1 MKLKNNLKITN
12 MTKRGILPLFLISIF
27 LYVLSA
33 GCNRGTKTDKDSE
46 NKDTLELAGDFDQA
60 KQIFYSL
67 PAPHEVA
74 SILIEN
80 QEAGY
85 NENILNPVS
94 NAVNYNTNKS
104 MALNLGVYSADLS
117 YASLFEQNQTVINY
131 MATAKKLAT
140 NLGIYEAFGE
150 ETLKE
155 LEANIN
161 NRDAIINIISE
172 TFMDSDAY
180 LQENN
185 RGEIAAMIIIGGWIE
200 GMYIAVELSDQKTSD
215 NKVLVSRILE
225 QQLSLSLMVSFLET
239 YKENQ
244 NISDLYVD
252 IKNLN
257 STFESCET
265 DVAENGDL
273 IVSQT
278 DFTKICNEL
287 VKLRNKFVEQV

>member
-1 MKLKNNLKITN
+1 MFE
-12 MTKRGILPLFLISIF
+12 KRLLSILTVSIIALTLVIS
-27 LYVLSA
+27 S
-33 GCNRGTKTDKDSE
+33 GCNNTKTE
-46 NKDTLELAGDFDQA
+46 NKDNKNDDSLEVSEDFDQA

-80 QEAGY
+80 QDAGY
-85 NENILNPVS
+85 NEKILNLTNNV
-94 NAVNYNTNKS
+94 VNYNTNKS

-140 NLGIYEAFGE
+140 ELGIFEAFSE
-150 ETLKE
+150 ETIKS
-155 LEANIN
+155 LEENIN

-172 TFMDSDAY
+172 SFMDSDAY

-200 GMYIAVELSDQKTSD
+200 GLYIAVELSEKDSD
-215 NKVLVSRILE
+215 KNTTLVSRILE
-225 QQLSLSLMVSFLET
+225 QQLSLSLMVSFLEG

-244 NISDLYVD
+244 SITDLYTD
-252 IKNLN
+252 IVKLN
-257 STFESCET
+257 ETFESLET
-265 DVAENGDL
+265 TVAENGDL
-273 IVSQT
+273 TVSQA
-278 DFTKICNEL
+278 DFTKVCNEL
-287 VKLRNKFVEQV
+287 IKIRTKFVGEV

>member
-1 MKLKNNLKITN
+1 MNEKRKLHTLFIINLLVIFFISLSGCKNEK
-12 MTKRGILPLFLISIF
+12 KE
-27 LYVLSA
+27 
-33 GCNRGTKTDKDSE
+33 DKDTNNEQDSIIE
-46 NKDTLELAGDFDQA
+46 ITKDFTQA

-85 NENILNPVS
+85 NEKILNPVS

-104 MALNLGVYSADLS
+104 MALNLGIYSADLS

-131 MATAKKLAT
+131 MATAKKLASE
-140 NLGIYEAFGE
+140 LGIFEAFGE
-150 ETLKE
+150 ETIKS
-155 LEANIN
+155 LEENIN
-161 NRDAIINIISE
+161 NREAIINIISE

-200 GMYIAVELSDQKTSD
+200 GMYIAVELSERKAED
-215 NKVLVSRILE
+215 NKTLVSRILE

-244 NISDLYVD
+244 SISDLYVE
-252 IKNLN
+252 IQNLN
-257 STFESCET
+257 NTFESCET
-265 DVAENGDL
+265 DVSESGDL
-273 IVSQT
+273 VVSQE
-278 DFTKICNEL
+278 DFTKICDEL
-287 VKLRNKFVEQV
+287 TKIRNKFVEQV

>member
-1 MKLKNNLKITN
+1 MVRKQFLTKLSLFTFIVLTLIFTTVGCKNDDKKEATDE
-12 MTKRGILPLFLISIF
+12 PVDSID
-27 LYVLSA
+27 V
-33 GCNRGTKTDKDSE
+33 TQD
-46 NKDTLELAGDFDQA
+46 LEEA

-80 QEAGY
+80 QDAGY
-85 NENILNPVS
+85 NEKILNPVS

-117 YASLFEQNQTVINY
+117 YASLFDQNQTVINY
-131 MATAKKLAT
+131 MATSKKLAT
-140 NLGIYEAFGE
+140 ELGIFEAFDE
-150 ETLKE
+150 ETIKK

-200 GMYIAVELSDQKTSD
+200 GMYIAVELSEKKVNKNKT
-215 NKVLVSRILE
+215 LVSRILE

-239 YKENQ
+239 YADNET
-244 NISDLYVD
+244 IVDLCTD
-252 IKNLN
+252 IKSLN
-257 STFESCET
+257 TTFESVST

-273 IVSQT
+273 VVSQA
-278 DFTKICNEL
+278 DYTKICNEL
-287 VKLRNKFVEQV
+287 AKIRNKFVGQV

>member
-1 MKLKNNLKITN
+1 MVRKQFLTKLSLFTFIVLTLIFTTVGCKNDDKKEATDE
-12 MTKRGILPLFLISIF
+12 PVDSID
-27 LYVLSA
+27 V
-33 GCNRGTKTDKDSE
+33 TQD
-46 NKDTLELAGDFDQA
+46 LEEA

-80 QEAGY
+80 QDAGY
-85 NENILNPVS
+85 NEKILNPVS

-117 YASLFEQNQTVINY
+117 YASLFDQNQTVINY
-131 MATAKKLAT
+131 MATSKKLAT
-140 NLGIYEAFGE
+140 ELGIFEAFDE
-150 ETLKE
+150 ETIKK

-200 GMYIAVELSDQKTSD
+200 GMYIAVELSEKKVNKNKT
-215 NKVLVSRILE
+215 LVSRILE

-239 YKENQ
+239 YADNET
-244 NISDLYVD
+244 IVDLCTD
-252 IKNLN
+252 IKSLN
-257 STFESCET
+257 TTFESVST

-273 IVSQT
+273 VVSQA
-278 DFTKICNEL
+278 DYTKICNEL
-287 VKLRNKFVEQV
+287 AKIRNKFVGQVWLI

>member
-1 MKLKNNLKITN
+1 MIE
-12 MTKRGILPLFLISIF
+12 RRILPSILLSILFAFLLLFSIS
-27 LYVLSA
+27 
-33 GCNRGTKTDKDSE
+33 CNRNSKTEKEDTDE
-46 NKDTLELAGDFDQA
+46 DTLEITEDFDQA

-85 NENILNPVS
+85 NGNILNPVT

-104 MALNLGVYSADLS
+104 MALNLGIYSADLS

-140 NLGIYEAFGE
+140 ELGIFEAFGE
-150 ETLKE
+150 ETIKD

-200 GMYIAVELSDQKTSD
+200 GMYIAVELSEKKT
-215 NKVLVSRILE
+215 NENELLVSRILE

-244 NISDLYVD
+244 SIADLFVD
-252 IKNLN
+252 IQKLN
-257 STFESCET
+257 ETFESCET
-265 DVAENGDL
+265 NVSETGDL
-273 IVSQT
+273 VVSQA
-278 DFTKICNEL
+278 DFTKICAEL

>member
-1 MKLKNNLKITN
+1 MIKKHKLTTLIFSLIALF
-12 MTKRGILPLFLISIF
+12 ILTTL
-27 LYVLSA
+27 
-33 GCNRGTKTDKDSE
+33 GCKTDKKNNTEDSE
-46 NKDTLELAGDFDQA
+46 NNQDTIDITQDFDQA

-85 NENILNPVS
+85 NEGILNPVS
-94 NAVNYNTNKS
+94 NALKYNTNKS
-104 MALNLGVYSADLS
+104 MAINLGIYSADLS

-131 MATAKKLAT
+131 MATAKKLASE
-140 NLGIYEAFGE
+140 LGIFEAFGE
-150 ETLKE
+150 ETVKK
-155 LEANIN
+155 LEENIN

-200 GMYIAVELSDQKTSD
+200 GMYIAVELSEKKSD
-215 NKVLVSRILE
+215 ENKVLVSRILE

-244 NISDLYVD
+244 SIADLFID
-252 IKNLN
+252 IQKLN
-257 STFESCET
+257 ATFENCET
-265 DVAENGDL
+265 NVAENGDL
-273 IVSQT
+273 VVSQE
-278 DFTKICNEL
+278 DYTKICVEL
-287 VKLRNKFVEQV
+287 INLRNKFVEQV